1 MTSSLAAADI
11 VRYFGM
17 VTTFPCAFAHRAR
30 CAATI
35 LAREMADRFPGFWPS
50 FPYASLNAASPALI
64 AFISLHSRA

>member
-11 VRYFGM
+11 VPYFGM

-35 LAREMADRFPGFWPS
+35 LPREAAERLRGFWPS
-50 FPYASLNAASPALI
+50 FPYAALNAASPALM
-64 AFISLHSRA
+64 AFISLQSRA